1 MRHFIFIGMLLW
13 ACARRAGGAGR
24 DLWRS
29 GRRHGHTERLPAAA
43 SGPARF
49 GHRRRRAG
57 EKFYDNDGRSPT
69 TSVRLPGGIA
79 EFGLLYVYPGQ
90 LFGGTLGSS
99 VATGY
104 GWGSIKV
111 NGKHQSFKGMN
122 DIYTDVL
129 MWSRHLGEVEG
140 GRPRGLTMKLGYSMV
155 LPTGKYNTSDLY
167 TTGRNTLYY
176 IPNGAFTYLTGPNF
190 LGDGTEFSMSYF
202 LDIARKNSATG
213 YRNGMVLD
221 VDMAVSEVV
230 GRWQLGVAGYYARQ
244 IADDRL
250 NGQRVPGNRF
260 ASAAVGPVVA
270 YNIPDCKCSVKFKAQ
285 FSVFTRNSLAPN
297 AAYLFF
303 NKAFNQRSA
312 RITSCPRL
320 VADEARA
327 FALSRS

>member
-1 MRHFIFIGMLLW
+1 M
-13 ACARRAGGAGR
+13 
-24 DLWRS
+24 
-29 GRRHGHTERLPAAA
+29 
-43 SGPARF
+43 
-49 GHRRRRAG
+49 
-57 EKFYDNDGRSPT
+57 
-69 TSVRLPGGIA
+69 
-79 EFGLLYVYPGQ
+79 
-90 LFGGTLGSS
+90 
-99 VATGY
+99 ATGY

-230 GRWQLGVAGYYARQ
+230 GRWQLGVVTRARSPMT
-244 IADDRL
+244 
-250 NGQRVPGNRF
+250 G
-260 ASAAVGPVVA
+260 
-270 YNIPDCKCSVKFKAQ
+270 
-285 FSVFTRNSLAPN
+285 
-297 AAYLFF
+297 
-303 NKAFNQRSA
+303 
-312 RITSCPRL
+312 
-320 VADEARA
+320 
-327 FALSRS
+327 

>member
-1 MRHFIFIGMLLW
+1 M
-13 ACARRAGGAGR
+13 
-24 DLWRS
+24 
-29 GRRHGHTERLPAAA
+29 
-43 SGPARF
+43 
-49 GHRRRRAG
+49 
-57 EKFYDNDGRSPT
+57 
-69 TSVRLPGGIA
+69 
-79 EFGLLYVYPGQ
+79 
-90 LFGGTLGSS
+90 
-99 VATGY
+99 ATGY

-250 NGQRVPGNRF
+250 NGQRVPAI
-260 ASAAVGPVVA
+260 ASPARRSGRWSRTTFPTA
-270 YNIPDCKCSVKFKAQ
+270 
-285 FSVFTRNSLAPN
+285 N
-297 AAYLFF
+297 AASSSR
-303 NKAFNQRSA
+303 RSSPCSRA
-312 RITSCPRL
+312 TRWRPTPPICSSTRRSTSDPPGSCPRL

-327 FALSRS
+327 FEPVVTGTDLTSARASLYLIVNRNKH